1 MVRVATA
8 RRLDHQLCLDRDIKT
23 SALAEDSSNLRLAE
37 GCRNPENRVVS
48 QLARLKWKS
57 IPDGVPLRDM

>member
-1 MVRVATA
+1 VSPPLADWTTNYA
-8 RRLDHQLCLDRDIKT
+8 FDRDIKT